1 MIKLNSQFFWV
12 AGPYMVTLAF
22 IVGMIW
28 RYKYDRYGWTS
39 RSSQLY
45 ENRLLRIGSPLF
57 HGGIL
62 LALMGHIAG
71 LVIPASLTERVGI
84 TEHAYHLVA
93 VISGT
98 ISGVMVVL
106 GMSILIW
113 RRRTNFRVFSVTTP
127 MDKLMYLVLGSV
139 VALGMMNTV
148 GVQLFGIGG
157 YPEGY
162 NYRETISVWFRSI
175 AMFNPK
181 PELMA
186 DAPISFK
193 FHIIAAML
201 LIALT
206 PVTRLVHIFSVPLG
220 YVSRPYI
227 VYRTR
232 DGKVGASRAPERGW
246 EPLSPRE

>member
-1 MIKLNSQFFWV
+1 MSSPIFWV
-12 AGPYMVTLAF
+12 AGPYVVTLAF
-22 IVGMIW
+22 IIGMVW

-39 RSSQLY
+39 RSSQIY
-45 ENRLLRIGSPLF
+45 ENKLLRIGSPLF

-71 LVIPASLTERVGI
+71 LVIPASWTERVGI
-84 TEHAYHLVA
+84 SEHLYHQVA
-93 VISGT
+93 VVSGSL
-98 ISGVMVVL
+98 SGVMVVV
-106 GMSILIW
+106 GMLILIW

-148 GVQLFGIGG
+148 GIQLFGIGG

-186 DAPISFK
+186 DAPLTFQV
-193 FHIIAAML
+193 HIVVAML
-201 LIALT
+201 LIALI
-206 PVTRLVHIFSVPLG
+206 PVTRLVHIFSAPLG
-220 YVSRPYI
+220 YISRPYI
-227 VYRTR
+227 VYRSQDETIS
-232 DGKVGASRAPERGW
+232 GSRAPQPGW
-246 EPLSPRE
+246 EPLNPRK

>member
-1 MIKLNSQFFWV
+1 MDSPVFWV
-12 AGPYMVTLAF
+12 AGPYVVMLAF
-22 IVGMIW
+22 IIGMVW

-39 RSSQLY
+39 RSSQIY
-45 ENRLLRIGSPLF
+45 ENALLRIGSPLF

-62 LALMGHIAG
+62 LALMGHLAG
-71 LVIPASLTERVGI
+71 LVIPASFTERVGI
-84 TEHAYHLVA
+84 TEHMYHQVA
-93 VISGT
+93 VVSGT
-98 ISGVMVVL
+98 ASGVMVVL

-148 GVQLFGIGG
+148 GVQLLGIGG
-157 YPEGY
+157 YPDGY

-175 AMFNPK
+175 ATFNPR

-186 DAPISFK
+186 DAPLSFQV
-193 FHIIAAML
+193 HILAAML
-201 LIALT
+201 LIALV
-206 PVTRLVHIFSVPLG
+206 PVTRLVHIFSAPIG

-227 VYRTR
+227 VYRSH
-232 DGKVGASRAPERGW
+232 DPEVGASRAPQRGW
-246 EPLSPRE
+246 EPLQPRK